1 MNTLELPL
9 YLDSPKKEKNKNYH
23 DWKALRL
30 FNFYRIFLSTL
41 FISFFVTKF
50 GPIFF
55 GRMFPDLFLAVSAF
69 YLLFTL
75 FTFFV
80 IHYRWWTFNQQVIL
94 QTSIDIFAISLL
106 MYASGGVNT
115 GLGMLLVV
123 TIAGGSILTRGRT
136 ALFFAALASMTLLIS
151 TTYINLM
158 GVVMYTHYTQAG
170 ILGASFFA
178 TALLAHALAQRIRS
192 SEKLA
197 NQRGL
202 HLHHLSQL
210 NTQIVENMQSGI
222 IVIDDL
228 GRMCQVNKAAQQLLN
243 QQLLANGLLLK
254 IVCPELAVY
263 LANWVSNPENNGQL
277 YRPSTGEMDILLN
290 FNRLHHAGKM
300 TILIVLEDATLTTQ
314 RAQQLKLASLGR
326 LTASIAHEVRNP
338 LGAISHASQLLAESS
353 EIKGSDQRLL
363 QIIGKQCHRVNAI
376 VESVLQLS
384 RQKTANT
391 TPLFLDEWL
400 LDFIQ
405 ELEEHR
411 HLSQTQIKATLDE
424 GVQIVFDPIHL
435 QQVIWNL
442 ADNGLRYATT
452 TPLLHFKMGFN
463 QKSQRVY
470 LDIKDSGQGMDET
483 IRQQLFEPFFTSEA
497 KGTGLGLYIC
507 REICSANKAALHLT
521 ENEPTGCCFRIYFS
535 SQ

>member
-1 MNTLELPL
+1 MHHKEPPL
-9 YLDSPKKEKNKNYH
+9 YLASPQQGNTNYN

-30 FNFYRIFLSTL
+30 FNYYRIFLSSL
-41 FISFFVTKF
+41 FLGFFVTHF

-55 GRMFPDLFLAVSAF
+55 GRVFPDLFLGVAIF
-69 YLLFTL
+69 YW
-75 FTFFV
+75 FFAILV
-80 IHYRWWTFNQQVIL
+80 IFAIRYHWWQFNHQVII
-94 QTSIDIFAISLL
+94 QTSVDIFAITTL

-136 ALFFAALASMTLLIS
+136 ALFFAALASMTLLMS
-151 TTYINLM
+151 TTYIHLT
-158 GVVMYTHYTQAG
+158 GISIYTHYTQAG

-202 HLHHLSQL
+202 HLHYLSQL

-228 GRMCQVNKAAQQLLN
+228 GRICQVNKAAQQLLN
-243 QQLLANGLLLK
+243 QKLPANNLLK
-254 IVCPELAVY
+254 TVCPDISSY
-263 LANWVSNPENNGQL
+263 LADWASNPENNGQL
-277 YRPSTGEMDILLN
+277 YRPPAGDMDILLN
-290 FNRLHHAGKM
+290 FKRLRHAGTM
-300 TILIVLEDATLTTQ
+300 TILVILEDATLTSQ

-326 LTASIAHEVRNP
+326 LTASIAHEIRNP
-338 LGAISHASQLLAESS
+338 LGAISHASQLLAES
-353 EIKGSDQRLL
+353 EQITGADQRLL
-363 QIIGKQCHRVNAI
+363 NIIGKQCQRVNAI

-384 RQKTANT
+384 RQKAAQTTA
-391 TPLFLDEWL
+391 LILDQWL
-400 LDFIQ
+400 LDFLQ
-405 ELEEHR
+405 ELKEHR
-411 HLSQTQIKATLDE
+411 HLQNHQIATDLDA
-424 GVQIVFDPIHL
+424 GVQIIFDPIHL
-435 QQVIWNL
+435 QQVMWNL

-452 TPLLHFKMGFN
+452 PPLLAFKMGFN
-463 QKSQRVY
+463 QQSQRVY
-470 LDIKDSGQGMDET
+470 LDIKDSGQGIDDS
-483 IRQQLFEPFFTSEA
+483 IRQQLFEPFSTSEV

-507 REICSANKAALHLT
+507 REICSANKATLHLT
-521 ENEPTGCCFRIYFS
+521 ENTPSGCCFRIYFS